1 VPLFKTNKPI
11 WTASESNPGLHSEKL
26 VTASFTAL
34 NVAHYHK
41 ITEKTTTIIRNHVI
55 ICSELPQ
62 HALEVMALSY
72 APLHFS
78 KLFE

>member
-1 VPLFKTNKPI
+1 
-11 WTASESNPGLHSEKL
+11 

-34 NVAHYHK
+34 NMTHYHK
-41 ITEKTTTIIRNHVI
+41 IAQKTTTIKRNHVI

-72 APLHFS
+72 APLHFL